1 MYFLQHCAVSMLEE
15 GWFLSSLKT
24 LCRPW
29 QWDRK
34 NKGSKFRSLSSIMSK
49 LEMAKK
55 SIDKYFFMSDFF
67 TFADGFFA
75 ISNFAS
81 IDEIPLGCFGG
92 TRIYP
97 TWHFGQMQGCIR
109 SSWELRRSKLPWNCN
124 FLRKMLTE
132 AMPVKVMQ
140 ICVYLHLLFCQIPIA
155 ECLRLLPSIFWWDLT
170 MIFSRIH
177 VLDL

>member
-34 NKGSKFRSLSSIMSK
+34 NKGSKFRSHFFYYVKTWNGKKNL
-49 LEMAKK
+49 LAKNCHLV
-55 SIDKYFFMSDFF
+55 IIFFHFQMD
-67 TFADGFFA
+67 FFA

-81 IDEIPLGCFGG
+81 IYEIILGCFGG

-109 SSWELRRSKLPWNCN
+109 SSTCP
-124 FLRKMLTE
+124 LTRFFWLLSH
-132 AMPVKVMQ
+132 V
-140 ICVYLHLLFCQIPIA
+140 IYLQ
-155 ECLRLLPSIFWWDLT
+155 LT
-170 MIFSRIH
+170 R
-177 VLDL
+177 VL